1 MAIEQAREY
10 LRKYQKEQDIQLLDT
25 SSATVELAAQALGT
39 QPERIAKSLSFMGK
53 EHALIVV
60 AAGDCRV
67 DNHAYKES
75 FGCKAKMLKGE
86 EVEAYTNHAVGGVCP
101 FGVPSD
107 TQVFLDV
114 SLKRFAYVYPACGTA
129 NSAIKLT
136 IAELEELLPDA
147 KWVDVC
153 KGWKSEG

>member
-60 AAGDCRV
+60 AAGDCRG
-67 DNHAYKES
+67 DNHAYKET
-75 FGCKAKMLKGE
+75 FGCKAKMLI
-86 EVEAYTNHAVGGVCP
+86 
-101 FGVPSD
+101 
-107 TQVFLDV
+107 QIML
-114 SLKRFAYVYPACGTA
+114 
-129 NSAIKLT
+129 
-136 IAELEELLPDA
+136 
-147 KWVDVC
+147 
-153 KGWKSEG
+153 

>member
-1 MAIEQAREY
+1 
-10 LRKYQKEQDIQLLDT
+10 
-25 SSATVELAAQALGT
+25 
-39 QPERIAKSLSFMGK
+39 
-53 EHALIVV
+53 
-60 AAGDCRV
+60 
-67 DNHAYKES
+67 
-75 FGCKAKMLKGE
+75 MLKGE